1 VFGCATPT
9 VWHAE
14 LPSPDGKWIA
24 IAETQQNGGFGT
36 ASISTT
42 VSLKPTHLSNAPM
55 DVLGFSC
62 EDPVPRAYTLDNTAN
77 VGGTIDLKMQWITP
91 THLDVTYR
99 GHPDVYLQTVKLWGA
114 DISLRNLSSD
124 NSVTP
129 ATLAPPKPH

>member
-1 VFGCATPT
+1 
-9 VWHAE
+9 
-14 LPSPDGKWIA
+14 
-24 IAETQQNGGFGT
+24 
-36 ASISTT
+36 
-42 VSLKPTHLSNAPM
+42 
-55 DVLGFSC
+55 
-62 EDPVPRAYTLDNTAN
+62 VPRAYTLDNTAN